1 MQMNVKGVSVLE
13 KWSESMKGVFTLADL
28 RALYSDISDDGL
40 YRKLKRM
47 QEAQLLIKVKRGL
60 YARPS
65 ASLVDISARIEP
77 AAYISTGTVL
87 ERCMMVGSIPARRVQ
102 AVKVGVPR
110 IYKCKLGVIEHL
122 SIAQHLYF
130 GFSKQDGICVA
141 TPEKAWIDACYFTY
155 KGRAF
160 SFDLDTDVDKSRLDD
175 NLLTEYL
182 EPYDVRF
189 REHFNRNWRS

>member
-1 MQMNVKGVSVLE
+1 MNLKDGMLLE

-40 YRKLKRM
+40 YKKLKRM
-47 QEAQLLIKVKRGL
+47 EEAQQLIKVRRGL

-65 ASLVDISARIEP
+65 ASLIDISTRIEP
-77 AAYISTGTVL
+77 TAYISTGTVL
-87 ERCMMVGSIPARRVQ
+87 ERCMMVGAIPGRRVQ

-110 IYKCKLGVIEHL
+110 TCKCALGVIEHL
-122 SIAQHLYF
+122 SIATHLYF
-130 GFSKQDGICVA
+130 GFTREDGVCVA
-141 TPEKAWIDACYFTY
+141 TPEKAWIDTCYFAY

-175 NLLTEYL
+175 ALLTEYL
-182 EPYDVRF
+182 KPYDARF
-189 REHFNRNWRS
+189 CEHFNSSWRP

>member
-1 MQMNVKGVSVLE
+1 MNMKDVSALE
-13 KWSESMKGVFTLADL
+13 QWSKAMKGVFTLADL

-47 QEAQLLIKVKRGL
+47 QEAQQLIKVKRGL

-110 IYKCKLGVIEHL
+110 TCKCALGVIEHL
-122 SIAQHLYF
+122 SIAKHLFF
-130 GFSKQDGICVA
+130 GFTKEDGVCVA
-141 TPEKAWIDACYFTY
+141 TPEKAWIDTCYFAY

-160 SFDLDTDVDKSRLDD
+160 SFDLDTDVDKDRLDD
-175 NLLTEYL
+175 KLLTEYL
-182 EPYDVRF
+182 EPFDARF